1 MSGFAALVAHGLV
14 LVLLAADELGRPAVV
29 LGDAGAQGP
38 SHELLLVERGHA
50 AGRRVAVHEEHEG
63 HPFALPGLLVLH
75 HGHPAKRA
83 SSKRASDPNR
93 ERDGPTYL
101 ATLPYFSN
109 SWCRSLFVSL
119 YGRLLTYTVLLLGV
133 RPALIVAGTP
143 GTRNQSRNKPTRT
156 RPSKLEQIMLVL
168 SCGPAT
174 QVKRL
179 LHNKP

>member
-1 MSGFAALVAHGLV
+1 MNSGALPLY
-14 LVLLAADELGRPAVV
+14 LAMLA
-29 LGDAGAQGP
+29 
-38 SHELLLVERGHA
+38 
-50 AGRRVAVHEEHEG
+50 RRVRPMSCCWSSAATQRAAES
-63 HPFALPGLLVLH
+63 PSTKSTKATPLLFQVCL
-75 HGHPAKRA
+75 
-83 SSKRASDPNR
+83 SFI
-93 ERDGPTYL
+93 TVTL